1 MLQKTRGLVIRS
13 VKYGETSLVVTMF
26 TELFGIQSYMVSG
39 VRKESVKAGMRAS
52 QFQPA
57 TLLDMIVY
65 HHERHNLQRIK
76 DCQWAVLY
84 QQIFSDIRKNA
95 VALFMV
101 ELLQKCLKQPD
112 PQPELFYFLEDVLQD
127 LDQATP
133 MVAANIPI
141 YFALHLSHFFGF
153 RMQDTYDEENTMLD
167 LREGIF
173 VDEPPAH
180 PHWAGNQLSFT
191 VSQFLKAQQPA
202 ELEQIPMNREGR
214 RLLLDTC
221 LQYYALHVS
230 DFGSLRSLPVLQEVL
245 E

>member
-1 MLQKTRGLVIRS
+1 MLQKTRGVVIRS
-13 VKYGETSLVVTMF
+13 VKYGDTSLIVTMF
-26 TELFGIQSYMVSG
+26 TEVYGIQSYMVNG
-39 VRKESVKAGMRAS
+39 VRKESVKTGMHAS

-57 TLLDMIVY
+57 TLLDLVVY
-65 HHERHNLQRIK
+65 HNEHQNLQRIK

-84 QQIFSDIRKNA
+84 QQIFSDIRKNT

-112 PQPELFYFLEDVLQD
+112 PQPELFHFLEDALQG
-127 LDQATP
+127 LDDATP
-133 MVAANIPI
+133 MVAANFPI

-153 RMQDTYDEENTMLD
+153 RMQDTYDDSNMMLD

-173 VDEPPAH
+173 VNEAPAH
-180 PHWAGNQLSFT
+180 PYWAGNQLSFT
-191 VSQFLKAQQPA
+191 VSQFLKAQIPA
-202 ELEQIPMNREGR
+202 DLNQIPMNREGR

-221 LQYYALHVS
+221 LQFYSLHIS
-230 DFGSLRSLPVLQEVL
+230 DFGNLRSLPVLQEVL

>member
-26 TELFGIQSYMVSG
+26 TEVFGIQSYMVSG
-39 VRKESVKAGMRAS
+39 VRKESVKSGMRAS

-84 QQIFSDIRKNA
+84 QQIFSDICKNA

-112 PQPELFYFLEDVLQD
+112 PQPELFHFMEDVLQD

-153 RMQDTYDEENTMLD
+153 RMQDTYDVENTMLD

>member
-26 TELFGIQSYMVSG
+26 TEVYGIQSYMVNG
-39 VRKESVKAGMRAS
+39 VRKESVKSSMRAS

-57 TLLDMIVY
+57 NLLDLVVY
-65 HHERHNLQRIK
+65 HQERQNLQRIK
-76 DCQWAVLY
+76 ECQWAVLY

-95 VALFMV
+95 VAIFMV

-112 PQPELFYFLEDVLQD
+112 PQPELFHFLEDALLG
-127 LDQATP
+127 LDNATP
-133 MVAANIPI
+133 MVAANFPI

-153 RMQDTYDEENTMLD
+153 RMQDTYDEEHVMLD

-173 VDEPPAH
+173 VKEEPAH
-180 PHWAGNQLSFT
+180 PQWAGNQLSFE
-191 VSQFLKAQQPA
+191 VSQFLKAQQPE
-202 ELEQIPMNREGR
+202 ELEQIQMNREGR
-214 RLLLDTC
+214 RNLIETC
-221 LQYYALHVS
+221 LQFYALHVS
-230 DFGSLRSLPVLQEVL
+230 DFGSLRSLPVLQEVM

>member
-180 PHWAGNQLSFT
+180 PHWVGNQLSFT

-214 RLLLDTC
+214 RLLLNTC

>member
-26 TELFGIQSYMVSG
+26 TEVFGIQSYMVSG
-39 VRKESVKAGMRAS
+39 VRKESVKSGMRAS
-52 QFQPA
+52 HFQPA
-57 TLLDMIVY
+57 TLLDMVVY
-65 HHERHNLQRIK
+65 HHQRHNLQRIK
-76 DCQWAVLY
+76 ECQWAVLY
-84 QQIFSDIRKNA
+84 HQIFSDIRKNA

-112 PQPELFYFLEDVLQD
+112 PQPELFHFMEDVLQG

-141 YFALHLSHFFGF
+141 FFTLHLSHFFGF
-153 RMQDTYDEENTMLD
+153 RMQDTYDEENMMLD

-173 VDEPPAH
+173 VNEPPAH
-180 PHWAGNQLSFT
+180 PQWAGNLLSFT

-202 ELEQIPMNREGR
+202 ELEQIPMNRDGR

>member
-1 MLQKTRGLVIRS
+1 
-13 VKYGETSLVVTMF
+13 
-26 TELFGIQSYMVSG
+26 MVSG
-39 VRKESVKAGMRAS
+39 VRKESLKSGMRAS

-57 TLLDMIVY
+57 TLLDMVVY
-65 HHERHNLQRIK
+65 HHERHKLQRIK
-76 DCQWAVLY
+76 ECQWAVLY

-112 PQPELFYFLEDVLQD
+112 PQPELFHFMEDVLQG

-153 RMQDTYDEENTMLD
+153 RMQDTYDEDNRMLD

-173 VDEPPAH
+173 VNEPPAH
-180 PHWAGNQLSFT
+180 MHWAGNQLSFT
-191 VSQFLKAQQPA
+191 VSQFLKALQPD
-202 ELEQIPMNREGR
+202 ELEQIPMNRDGR
-214 RLLLDTC
+214 RLMLDTC

>member
-26 TELFGIQSYMVSG
+26 TELFGLQSYMVSG
-39 VRKESVKAGMRAS
+39 VRKESLKAGMRAS

-57 TLLDMIVY
+57 TLLEMVVY
-65 HHERHNLQRIK
+65 HHERHKLQRIK
-76 DCQWAVLY
+76 ECQWAVLY

-112 PQPELFYFLEDVLQD
+112 PQPELFHFMEDVLQG
-127 LDQATP
+127 LDQASP

-153 RMQDTYDEENTMLD
+153 RMQDTYDEENMMLD

-173 VDEPPAH
+173 VNEPPAH
-180 PHWAGNQLSFT
+180 QYWTGNQVSFT
-191 VSQFLKAQQPA
+191 VSQFLKALQPD
-202 ELEQIPMNREGR
+202 ELEQIPMNRDGR
-214 RLLLDTC
+214 RLMLDTC

-230 DFGSLRSLPVLQEVL
+230 DFGTLRSLPVLQEVL

>member
-1 MLQKTRGLVIRS
+1 MLQKTRGLVIRA

-26 TELFGIQSYMVSG
+26 TEVFGIQSYMVSG
-39 VRKESVKAGMRAS
+39 VRKESVKSGMRAS

-173 VDEPPAH
+173 VYEAPTH
-180 PHWAGNQLSFT
+180 PHWAGKQLSFT

-230 DFGSLRSLPVLQEVL
+230 DFGNLRSLPVLQEVL

>member
-65 HHERHNLQRIK
+65 HHERLNLQRIK

>member
-180 PHWAGNQLSFT
+180 PHWVGNQLSFT

-221 LQYYALHVS
+221 LQYYSLHVS
-230 DFGSLRSLPVLQEVL
+230 DFGSLRSLPVIQEVL

>member
-180 PHWAGNQLSFT
+180 PHWVGNQLSFT

>member
-39 VRKESVKAGMRAS
+39 VRKESVKTGMRAS
-52 QFQPA
+52 HFQPA
-57 TLLDMIVY
+57 TLLDMVVY
-65 HHERHNLQRIK
+65 HHESHKLQRIK
-76 DCQWAVLY
+76 ECQWAVLY

-112 PQPELFYFLEDVLQD
+112 PQPELFHFMEDVLQG
-127 LDQATP
+127 LDRASP
-133 MVAANIPI
+133 MVAANMPI

-153 RMQDTYDEENTMLD
+153 RMQDTYDEENMMLD

-180 PHWAGNQLSFT
+180 QYWTGNQLSFT
-191 VSQFLKAQQPA
+191 VSQFLKALQPD

-214 RLLLDTC
+214 RLMLDAC

-230 DFGSLRSLPVLQEVL
+230 DFGTLRSLPVLQEVL

>member
-57 TLLDMIVY
+57 TLLDMVVY
-65 HHERHNLQRIK
+65 HHQKHNLQRIK
-76 DCQWAVLY
+76 ECQWAVLY

-112 PQPELFYFLEDVLQD
+112 PQPELFHFMEDVLQG

-153 RMQDTYDEENTMLD
+153 RMQDTYNGENMMLD

-173 VDEPPAH
+173 VNEPPAH
-180 PHWAGNQLSFT
+180 LHWAGSQLSFT
-191 VSQFLKAQQPA
+191 VSQFLKALQPH
-202 ELEQIPMNREGR
+202 ELEQIPMNRDGR

>member
-26 TELFGIQSYMVSG
+26 TEVFGIQSYMVSG

>member
-1 MLQKTRGLVIRS
+1 MIRS

-26 TELFGIQSYMVSG
+26 TEVYGIQSYMVSG
-39 VRKESVKAGMRAS
+39 VRKESLKAGMRAS

-65 HHERHNLQRIK
+65 HHERQTLHRIK

-84 QQIFSDIRKNA
+84 QQIFSDIRKNS

-112 PQPELFYFLEDVLQD
+112 PQPELFHFLEDALQR
-127 LDQATP
+127 LDQASP
-133 MVAANIPI
+133 QVAANFPI

-153 RMQDTYDEENTMLD
+153 RMQDTYDDDHLMLD

-173 VDEPPAH
+173 VSEPPPH
-180 PHWAGNQLSFT
+180 PYWAANQLSFT
-191 VSQFLKAQQPA
+191 VSQFLKAQLPE
-202 ELEQIPMNREGR
+202 ELEQIRMNREGR
-214 RLLLDTC
+214 RSLLETC
-221 LQYYALHVS
+221 LQYYSLHVS
-230 DFGSLRSLPVLQEVL
+230 DFGSLRSLPVLQEVM